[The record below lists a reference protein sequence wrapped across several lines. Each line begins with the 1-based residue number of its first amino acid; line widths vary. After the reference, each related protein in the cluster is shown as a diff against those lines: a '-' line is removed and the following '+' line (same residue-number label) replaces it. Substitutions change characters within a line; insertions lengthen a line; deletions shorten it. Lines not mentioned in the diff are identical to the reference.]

1 MNHGTIGAKLS
12 YLYTRQTVLS
22 YPIRIS
28 LYLFFIPATLP
39 LLPFPSRIA
48 GRGAHI
54 ARDFAYPGSPM
65 GEATVISP
73 RVPFLAN
80 EIRPIILAPN
90 KLECHV

>member
-12 YLYTRQTVLS
+12 YFYTRQTVIS
-22 YPIRIS
+22 HPIRIII
-28 LYLFFIPATLP
+28 YLFFIPATLP

-65 GEATVISP
+65 GEATVIFPQGSFS
-73 RVPFLAN
+73 RQ
-80 EIRPIILAPN
+80 
-90 KLECHV
+90 